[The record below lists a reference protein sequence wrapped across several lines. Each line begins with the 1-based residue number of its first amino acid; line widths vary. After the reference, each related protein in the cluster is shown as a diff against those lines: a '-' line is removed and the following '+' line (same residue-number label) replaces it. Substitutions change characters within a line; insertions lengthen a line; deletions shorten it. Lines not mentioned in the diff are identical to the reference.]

1 MLVKL
6 MSAKH
11 KTLLYAI
18 VVALAATL
26 VSFATANLSQHSVA
40 AQSGGAKVTIPAGA
54 STNPANGFSPKEIKV
69 KAGDTVTW
77 TNNDNT
83 IHTVI
88 SGTGLSDANKGK
100 DFDSGLTALTSTG
113 KTYSH
118 QFTKAG
124 DFPYFCELHPA
135 MIGKVTV
142 S

>member
-1 MLVKL
+1 
-6 MSAKH
+6 
-11 KTLLYAI
+11 LLYAI
-18 VVALAATL
+18 VVALAAAL
-26 VSFATANLSQHSVA
+26 VNFATANLSQHSVA

-54 STNPANGFSPKEIKV
+54 STNPANGFSSKEIKV
-69 KAGDTVTW
+69 KAGDTW
-77 TNNDNT
+77 TNNDST

-100 DFDSGLTALTSTG
+100 DFDSGLTTLTSTG

-124 DFPYFCELHPA
+124 NFPYFCELHPA